1 MGFLKSIGVG
11 RRQKSLM
18 FDRAV
23 TNLNDKTTKGPS
35 EGNLKGVSTDDL
47 WEALLDRLG
56 SNSED
61 EKGLLSHMHPNK
73 SKNEMR
79 QSATREKAI
88 NPMQMEDDALSFFE
102 AYECIMHDDINS
114 IDESDEESDNDEDE
128 DQEEQCEENRND
140 EERDDEEECDENSIQ
155 SSSLCHH
162 EEQST
167 SETSSAPPFTSAYL
181 NRIAKKFDIQV
192 TEKSRTGPEDKCIT
206 NPLGYLEDLK
216 QFENMGN
223 ALNCL
228 EDLRRFES
236 TVLSNFED
244 SRIIEKPCNCDEDV
258 EIEITALTGK
268 ELLADN
274 CAVGDVRP
282 AEQLPLVV
290 KNNDRRNVLA
300 WSRCAARNRSNG
312 PSAFPISHPGALG
325 PSGSLPDGR
334 NVLAWSRCA
343 ARNRSNGPSAFP
355 ISHPGA
361 LGPSGSLPD
370 GRFYA
375 W

>member
-1 MGFLKSIGVG
+1 MIFGKRCSIVLAVIVKM
-11 RRQKSLM
+11 RRGCYHTCIQT
-18 FDRAV
+18 RARMRCV
-23 TNLNDKTTKGPS
+23 NRQRARRPIIQCRWRMTLCRS
-35 EGNLKGVSTDDL
+35 
-47 WEALLDRLG
+47 
-56 SNSED
+56 
-61 EKGLLSHMHPNK
+61 
-73 SKNEMR
+73 SK
-79 QSATREKAI
+79 
-88 NPMQMEDDALSFFE
+88 
-102 AYECIMHDDINS
+102 
-114 IDESDEESDNDEDE
+114 
-128 DQEEQCEENRND
+128 
-140 EERDDEEECDENSIQ
+140 
-155 SSSLCHH
+155 
-162 EEQST
+162 
-167 SETSSAPPFTSAYL
+167 L

-206 NPLGYLEDLK
+206 NPLGYLEDLE

-334 NVLAWSRCA
+334 
-343 ARNRSNGPSAFP
+343 
-355 ISHPGA
+355 
-361 LGPSGSLPD
+361 
-370 GRFYA
+370 FYA